1 MSLSMRR
8 LTTGGRGTLPL
19 LQTSASCACALCHAQ
34 GAMAAASRHCER
46 RERRMWL
53 GMPVD
58 VLLSDAAGKKDG
70 SWESEPVIRS
80 AAGRAGGH
88 DATHAP
94 PAGSV
99 T

>member
-34 GAMAAASRHCER
+34 GTMAAASRHCER

-53 GMPVD
+53 CMPED
-58 VLLSDAAGKKDG
+58 VLLSDAAGRKDG
-70 SWESEPVIRS
+70 SWESEPVIHG
-80 AAGRAGGH
+80 AAGRAG
-88 DATHAP
+88 DMTRSHAP